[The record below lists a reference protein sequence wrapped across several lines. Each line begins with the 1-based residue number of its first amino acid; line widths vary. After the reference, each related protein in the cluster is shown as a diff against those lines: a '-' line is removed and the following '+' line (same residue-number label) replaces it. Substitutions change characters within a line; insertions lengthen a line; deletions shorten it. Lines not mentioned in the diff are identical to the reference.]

1 MRPDPFSL
9 LALTFGASSYLRSN
23 GCDSVATYFKF
34 LFGAAL
40 RREFSVR
47 LADTYLIREP
57 VMSNAGSYSLIER
70 QRRPAPEEQYS
81 MPTMFAPSLPTIF
94 AVSFVGVQPP
104 YINMV

>member
-57 VMSNAGSYSLIER
+57 VMSNAGLQSDRTAAATGTRRAVFNANDVRTLIANNLRSLICR
-70 QRRPAPEEQYS
+70 C
-81 MPTMFAPSLPTIF
+81 PTTL
-94 AVSFVGVQPP
+94 
-104 YINMV
+104 Y